1 MNKYINIKTIKILII
16 LFLSSFIISLG
27 LEINNYFKE
36 KKQLKTEYKK
46 EFIKTTNEFLT
57 NLFNYSLREKHMRI
71 ENLHINIDS
80 NDNNFYIDY
89 CILPENKCKKTKLI
103 IKENNDSVEYSFD
116 KMNFIINS
124 NGIKFILNN
133 K

>member
-16 LFLSSFIISLG
+16 LFLSSFIVSLG

-124 NGIKFILNN
+124 NGIKFKENN